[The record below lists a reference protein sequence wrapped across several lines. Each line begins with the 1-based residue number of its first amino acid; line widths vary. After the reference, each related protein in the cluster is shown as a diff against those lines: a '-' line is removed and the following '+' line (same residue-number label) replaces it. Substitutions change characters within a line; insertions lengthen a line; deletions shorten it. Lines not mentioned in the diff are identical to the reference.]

1 MDRVHY
7 ETYATG
13 DDMYDTMDT
22 YETDM
27 DSTHD
32 DIKASEKEVK
42 SFQLQNLI
50 KKEKYLKLV
59 WMSVSEIDF
68 YRTVKMFRMPPDRD
82 VEKRYH

>member
-42 SFQLQNLI
+42 SFQLQNQI
-50 KKEKYLKLV
+50 DKEKYLKLV

-68 YRTVKMFRMPPDRD
+68 L
-82 VEKRYH
+82 

>member
-32 DIKASEKEVK
+32 DLKAFKEEVK

-50 KKEKYLKLV
+50 NKEKYLKLI

-68 YRTVKMFRMPPDRD
+68 YRTVKMFRMHPDRD

>member
-1 MDRVHY
+1 MPLKKFYLDLDLFCGRIFFLDRMDRVHY

-32 DIKASEKEVK
+32 DIKASKKEVK

-50 KKEKYLKLV
+50 NKEKYLKLV
-59 WMSVSEIDF
+59 SL
-68 YRTVKMFRMPPDRD
+68 
-82 VEKRYH
+82 